1 MKPRVA
7 RHKIENDLW
16 AENNNYIILADKFSL
31 GQNIL
36 YSLNVSLKFVC
47 LVKHS
52 IDKKGVF
59 VGDNVVD
66 VNNNANVEVGR
77 RIFDVRQIDR
87 VAESVALFT
96 HATKLATATIRNR
109 VSSEAMEK
117 GVLGPY
123 TRTR

>member
-1 MKPRVA
+1 M
-7 RHKIENDLW
+7 
-16 AENNNYIILADKFSL
+16 
-31 GQNIL
+31 
-36 YSLNVSLKFVC
+36 KFVC

-52 IDKKGVF
+52 IAKKGVF